1 MSSVLHTDS
10 LPLSHCSGKTLN
22 LIRILINYK
31 QHCCVLPLI
40 DAQLYKIILLGYIV
54 LEKNAKLGS
63 IVQIILRQ
71 FLHFFSK
78 NEHYIC
84 AIFVT
89 PVCKNWD
96 FIFWYLFCQLFG
108 RLIWW
113 CACKLSSCS
122 RVWLCVTLWTVTL
135 QAPLSMGFYRQE
147 YPTGLPCP
155 PLGDPPDPGIELSF
169 LVSCIGRLFFT
180 TTATWEALYRI
191 NFVFLIWISYIV
203 SSTKFKS

>member
-89 PVCKNWD
+89 PVCKNCD
-96 FIFWYLFCQLFG
+96 FIYFVNYLEG
-108 RLIWW
+108 
-113 CACKLSSCS
+113 
-122 RVWLCVTLWTVTL
+122 
-135 QAPLSMGFYRQE
+135 
-147 YPTGLPCP
+147 
-155 PLGDPPDPGIELSF
+155 
-169 LVSCIGRLFFT
+169 
-180 TTATWEALYRI
+180 
-191 NFVFLIWISYIV
+191 
-203 SSTKFKS
+203 